1 MPKIFYTERDIED
14 LAKQGVKS
22 IEVNDDVVVT
32 DAAREKARRVGVDL
46 VQQREPQPAAAVPP
60 PSTVP
65 KPAAP
70 PAHVPVPS
78 AAPARAAESDGDL
91 EARVYNSVKA
101 RLNGQVDDALL
112 RTIVKRV
119 LMSLGRH

>member
-1 MPKIFYTERDIED
+1 MPKVFYTERDIED

-46 VQQREPQPAAAVPP
+46 IVERPASAKPATSSQPAAAQMPA
-60 PSTVP
+60 PSSVSAP
-65 KPAAP
+65 SPAQ
-70 PAHVPVPS
+70 
-78 AAPARAAESDGDL
+78 PARESTGDL
-91 EARVYNSVKA
+91 ETRVYNSVKA

-112 RTIVKRV
+112 RTIVQRV
-119 LMSLGRH
+119 LKSLGR